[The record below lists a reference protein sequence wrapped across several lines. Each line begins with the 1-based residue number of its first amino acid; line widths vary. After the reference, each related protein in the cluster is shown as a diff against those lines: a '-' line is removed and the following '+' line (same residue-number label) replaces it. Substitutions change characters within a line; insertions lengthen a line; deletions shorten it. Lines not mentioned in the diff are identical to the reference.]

1 MEVRSPESVL
11 IRAAQY
17 VRMSTEHQQYST
29 ENQARI
35 TEEYAAKHGME
46 IVRQYVDSGKSGLK
60 LAGRDSLQMLLQD
73 VETGATDFEVIL
85 VYDVSR
91 WGRFQ
96 DTDESAYY
104 EYLCKRAHIYVHY
117 CAEQFEN
124 DGSLPSTVMKSMKR
138 AMAGEYS
145 RELSA
150 KVFLGQCHLVE
161 LGFHQGGTAGYG
173 LRRQLLDQSGTP
185 KQILSRGEQKSIQT
199 DRVILV
205 PGTEDEVEV
214 VREIYEMF
222 VTEGKTESEIVSSLN
237 NRGIQADFGR
247 PWTTHAVHAILS
259 SPKYA
264 GANVYNRISY
274 KLKKRRVV
282 NPAAMWIRRDNAFQ
296 NIVDLTQFER
306 AQKIIQD
313 NCRRYS
319 TEEMLKLL
327 KELFAERGMLSGVL
341 IDETEDMPSSAVY
354 SQRFGGLLRA
364 YQIVGYT
371 PERDYEYLEI
381 NRYLR
386 SLHRQHSDSICA
398 ELTKVASSVQRDPL
412 TDLLTVNREFTV
424 SFIIS
429 RCQPTPLG
437 SLRWRLRLD
446 RSLNPDVT
454 IAARLQ
460 PGNQEIL
467 DYYLFPSM
475 DALEERI
482 RLMQANGL
490 VLDVYRFNDL
500 SVLLNLARR
509 TRPKEAA

>member
-1 MEVRSPESVL
+1 MPEHTSASVL
-11 IRAAQY
+11 IRAVQY

-29 ENQARI
+29 ENQAKI
-35 TEEYAAKHGME
+35 IQDYAAKHGME
-46 IVRQYVDSGKSGLK
+46 IVREYADSGKSGLR
-60 LAGRDSLQMLLQD
+60 LAGRDSLQTLLQD
-73 VETGATDFEVIL
+73 VETGTTDFEAIL

-104 EYLCKRAHIYVHY
+104 EYLCKRAHIHVHY

-150 KVFLGQCHLVE
+150 KVFLGQCHLIE
-161 LGFHQGGTAGYG
+161 LGFHQGGIAGYG
-173 LRRQLLDQSGTP
+173 LRRQLLDQAGTP
-185 KQILSRGEQKSIQT
+185 KQMLSRGEQKSIQT
-199 DRVILV
+199 DRVVLV
-205 PGTEDEVEV
+205 PGTEEEVKV

-222 VTEGKTESEIVSSLN
+222 VNDGKSEAEIVDSLN
-237 NRGIQADFGR
+237 DRAILMDTGR
-247 PWTTHAVHAILS
+247 PWTRYFVRSILS

-264 GANVYNRISY
+264 GANVYNRVSY

-282 NPAAMWIRRDNAFQ
+282 NPAEMWIRRDNAFQ
-296 NIVDLTQFER
+296 KIVELETFER
-306 AQKIIQD
+306 AQQII
-313 NCRRYS
+313 RASSHRYGN
-319 TEEMLKLL
+319 EEMIELL
-327 KELFAERGMLSGVL
+327 KQLFAERGMLSAVL
-341 IDETEDMPSSAVY
+341 IDEIDAMPSSAVY

-364 YQIVGYT
+364 YQMVGYT
-371 PERDYEYLEI
+371 PTRDYEYLDI

-386 SLHRQHSDSICA
+386 RLHDQLSQGISTDLKA
-398 ELTKVASSVQRDPL
+398 VASCVERDPL
-412 TDLLTVNREFTV
+412 TDLLTVNQELTI

-437 SLRWRLRLD
+437 SYRWKLRLD

-454 IAARLQ
+454 IAARLL
-460 PGNQEIL
+460 PGNKEVL

-482 RLMQANGL
+482 RLKQANAL
-490 VLDVYRFNDL
+490 CMDVYRFKDL
-500 SVLLNLARR
+500 APLLDLVRR
-509 TRPKEAA
+509 THIKEAA